1 MCGCVILTSGIIS
14 SCGLLLY
21 QLHSMWPTSGKHCV
35 LYFSKSS
42 GVLRETIS
50 KRAVRVITGLGKY
63 FRQIDKDRNGFLSQA
78 DFKEALKVFHLEIPE
93 GVSLAEIVIMGI
105 ILL

>member
-1 MCGCVILTSGIIS
+1 MHVCAILTSIIIS
-14 SCGLLLY
+14 SCSLLLY
-21 QLHSMWPTSGKHCV
+21 QLHRMWPTSGTHHV

-42 GVLRETIS
+42 GILRETLS
-50 KRAVRVITGLGKY
+50 KRGVRVITGLGKY
-63 FRQIDKDRNGFLSQA
+63 FRHVDKNRNGFLSQA

-93 GVSLAEIVIMGI
+93 GVSLDETVIMGI